1 MKLRNLL
8 NWKSR
13 SYKRPLVLQMPVTSR
28 CNSRCK
34 TCNIWK
40 NTNSVDIDSHDLRL
54 VLQSPI
60 YSNVRTVGLN
70 GGEFTLHPNFIQVIE
85 SVLSLHSLS
94 SIYLITNGLFPKK
107 LFELLRKAKKLCD
120 TRKVSLFVGISV
132 DGAKTVHEHIRGI
145 PNCFKKTE
153 EIINELYKNKEP
165 YCNNFSVICTLS
177 KYNIA
182 FVRETEYFLEQY
194 KDISIEYQLAVP
206 NLRIK
211 TYDDFD
217 SYYVLSDER
226 ARMLAL
232 EFFYEKYKT
241 SSNTMKK
248 QQCFVIYHFLKNKGK
263 GRLCKCNYLD
273 RDLTIDEHL
282 NLSLC
287 ATASRT
293 VGNVRN
299 EDSIEIINSSS
310 FKQERKRIERLCN
323 SCIHYSDNPLNFRG
337 RVIFINEII
346 HDMYIYQWYK
356 IASQNKIYLKK
367 SFYSFIKRITY
378 DYLKLIYIYLWRLR

>member
-1 MKLRNLL
+1 MKLRNLI
-8 NWKSR
+8 NRKSC

-40 NTNSVDIDSHDLRL
+40 NKKCVDIDSHDLRQ
-54 VLQSPI
+54 VLQSPL
-60 YSNVRTVGLN
+60 YSKVRAVGLN

-85 SVLSLHSLS
+85 SVLTLPSLS
-94 SIYLITNGLFPKK
+94 SVYLITNGLFPKK
-107 LFELLRKAKKLCD
+107 LFELLRKAKKICD
-120 TRKVSLFVGISV
+120 TRKVSLFIGISV

-145 PNCFKKTE
+145 PNCFNKTE
-153 EIINELYKNKEP
+153 EIINELYNNKEH

-177 KYNIA
+177 KDNIA
-182 FVRETEYFLEQY
+182 FIRETEYFLEQY

-206 NLRIK
+206 NLRIQ
-211 TYDDFD
+211 TYDDYD
-217 SYYVLSDER
+217 GYYVLSDDR

-241 SSNTMKK
+241 ACNTMKK
-248 QQCFVIYHFLKNKGK
+248 QQCFVIYQFLKNKGK

-273 RDLTIDEHL
+273 GDLTIDEHL

-293 VGNVRN
+293 VGNVRK
-299 EDSIEIINSSS
+299 EDSIEIINSST

-323 SCIHYSDNPLNFRG
+323 SCIHYSDNPLTFKG
-337 RVIFINEII
+337 RVILINEII

-356 IASQNKIYLKK
+356 IASQNKIFLKK